1 MLIWFARGSHWFA
14 RRRRAHYFLYH
25 TSRVHFCSRQ
35 GAHTR
40 RTRPPQTSSPPHSG
54 CHLSHTKLEELNGH
68 LPPSPPRLFYHGCV
82 LRPNAHR
89 PEAFHVPRPTR
100 LWPQPGSRTTATPVD
115 QPSRHPVVS
124 PKERPATKTHLSKP
138 RRIMHHAAISSSSV
152 GGQ

>member
-14 RRRRAHYFLYH
+14 QRRLYH

-35 GAHTR
+35 GAHE
-40 RTRPPQTSSPPHSG
+40 RTGPTPTSSPPHSS
-54 CHLSHTKLEELNGH
+54 CHLTHTKLEELNGQF
-68 LPPSPPRLFYHGCV
+68 PPSPLRLFYHGCV

-89 PEAFHVPRPTR
+89 SEAFHIPRPTR
-100 LWPQPGSRTTATPVD
+100 PWQKPGSRTASTPVD
-115 QPSRHPVVS
+115 RPSRHPLVS

-138 RRIMHHAAISSSSV
+138 RRIIHHAAISSSSV